1 MFELLRADS
10 LPVNRC
16 LCELVMLRKAS
27 LAPWFGAPF
36 QRLLL
41 PLSCSSSGMARGDHS
56 KVRAGGLIDGVKRRV
71 VVRDGGGE
79 CRRRLRTLEG
89 NALCD
94 VSPRFNT
101 EGAETAVDRVSI
113 GAAAHKIV
121 A

>member
-71 VVRDGGGE
+71 VVEMGVANVGGAYGPWKA
-79 CRRRLRTLEG
+79 TLFVTLVRGSTQRAPKQQWIE
-89 NALCD
+89 
-94 VSPRFNT
+94 SPLAPPHTR
-101 EGAETAVDRVSI
+101 
-113 GAAAHKIV
+113 
-121 A
+121 